1 MAVRPIFQWWGSQT
15 HLDGLAVKT
24 GDFIPG
30 SPRLQV
36 DLQAE
41 LPPLCEE
48 VQSRHR
54 VPSVSLTEDPRADPN
69 DRRPLFD
76 RHGKIRRHSHGKLGK

>member
-48 VQSRHR
+48 M
-54 VPSVSLTEDPRADPN
+54 
-69 DRRPLFD
+69 
-76 RHGKIRRHSHGKLGK
+76 